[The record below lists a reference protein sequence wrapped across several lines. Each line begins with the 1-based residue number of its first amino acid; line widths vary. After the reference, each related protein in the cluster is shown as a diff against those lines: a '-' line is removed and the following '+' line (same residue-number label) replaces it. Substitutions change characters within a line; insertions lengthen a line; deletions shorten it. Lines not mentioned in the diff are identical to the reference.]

1 MSTANSYQIGQYVFI
16 IVPVDELAFKLLL
29 IFSISK

>member
-16 IVPVDELAFKLLL
+16 IVPVDELAF
-29 IFSISK
+29 IINFFNQ